1 MALIE
6 INQGEPE
13 APWHGAE
20 GLSETPVIHPSATVL
35 RTRVGPWTSIAKG
48 CEITDS
54 DFLDYAYATPNVQ
67 IFNAEIGKFC
77 NIATNVRINPTNH
90 PMWRASLHHFTYRS
104 RCHHMAEDDDE
115 EIFAWRRAH
124 RVVIGPDVWIGHG
137 AILMPGVNV
146 GAGAVIG
153 SGSIVTKDVPAYSI
167 VVGSPARVIRRRV
180 DPDTE
185 AALMR
190 IRWWDWSHEKLTAA
204 LPDFRKLDAAEFAR
218 AYDAMPALI
227 RAI

>member
-1 MALIE
+1 MIW

-13 APWHGAE
+13 APWYDEE
-20 GLSETPVIHPSATVL
+20 GLGETPVIHPSATVL
-35 RTRVGPWTSIAKG
+35 RTRVGRWTSIAKG

-90 PMWRASLHHFTYRS
+90 PMWRATMHHFTYRS
-104 RCHHMAEDDDE
+104 RCHHMGPDDE
-115 EIFAWRRAH
+115 EIFEWRRKA
-124 RVVIGPDVWIGHG
+124 RVVIGPDVWIGHA
-137 AILMPGVNV
+137 AIIMSGVNIGTGSVV
-146 GAGAVIG
+146 GSGAV
-153 SGSIVTKDVPAYSI
+153 VTKDVPPYSV

-180 DPDTE
+180 DEDTE

-190 IRWWDWSHEKLTAA
+190 VRWWDWTHDELRAA
-204 LPDFRKLDAAEFAR
+204 MADFRKLDAAEFAR
-218 AYDAMPALI
+218 AYDHGPRHI

>member
-1 MALIE
+1 MMIE

-13 APWHGAE
+13 APWYDAE
-20 GLSETPVIHPSATVL
+20 GLSEKPVIHPSAVVL
-35 RTRVGPWTSIAKG
+35 RTQVGAWTSIAKG
-48 CEITDS
+48 CEILDS
-54 DFLDYAYATPNVQ
+54 TFHDYAYATPNVQ
-67 IFNAEIGKFC
+67 VFNAEIGKFC

-104 RCHHMAEDDDE
+104 RCHHMGEDDA
-115 EIFAWRRAH
+115 EIFAWRRVN

-137 AILMPGVNV
+137 AIIMPGASV

-153 SGSIVTKDVPAYSI
+153 SGAIVTRDVPAYSI

-180 DPDTE
+180 DEDTE

-190 IRWWDWSHEKLTAA
+190 VAWWDWDHARLAAA
-204 LPDFRKLDAAEFAR
+204 LPDFRRLDAAEFAL
-218 AYDAMPALI
+218 AYDPA
-227 RAI
+227 RQTDAA